1 MSDPVKSPSHYNQGK
16 YKCPK
21 CDACIECITI
31 AQEMPYNLG
40 AAVKYI
46 WRHKDKG
53 NPIQDLEKAK
63 QYIQFEIDRI
73 TEKGKPDKT
82 ATVCRHPAYC
92 QCPSCEYNPT

>member
-21 CDACIECITI
+21 CDTGIECITI

-63 QYIQFEIDRI
+63 QYIQFEIDRLKLQ
-73 TEKGKPDKT
+73 EDKEQPPMPSWYK
-82 ATVCRHPAYC
+82 HGIM
-92 QCPSCEYNPT
+92 CPPSEYNPT